1 MNLSDMENT
10 HVYYLSLHKS
20 FSVLKNQSLF
30 YPISEMN
37 LLIARYLPTLVLFKN
52 QPVKYNSSS
61 WLNQILHDTI
71 PGSIQ
76 ANISLKKYS
85 KQFFEVTFY
94 KKDILKI

>member
-20 FSVLKNQSLF
+20 FSVLKNKSLF

-61 WLNQILHDTI
+61 WLNQIFNCM
-71 PGSIQ
+71 IQ
-76 ANISLKKYS
+76 YLVVY
-85 KQFFEVTFY
+85 KQTY
-94 KKDILKI
+94 L

>member
-37 LLIARYLPTLVLFKN
+37 LLIAIDIYQHWSYLRTNRSSITVVLG
-52 QPVKYNSSS
+52 
-61 WLNQILHDTI
+61 WLNQIFNCM
-71 PGSIQ
+71 IQ
-76 ANISLKKYS
+76 YLVVY
-85 KQFFEVTFY
+85 KQTY
-94 KKDILKI
+94 L